1 MECLKPKYI
10 AKHEIV
16 VPCGRCGFCAATR
29 RSDWSIRL
37 MYERRLHV
45 DSKFVTLTYADC
57 HLKWYAGQPQLHREH
72 VQLFLKRVR
81 KAGYQLRYYG
91 VGEYG
96 SKTFRPHYHLLLFG
110 DVPENVIRDKWTYGH
125 VHIGNVTEQSVM
137 YCLSYMIN
145 KNDWRHSKNRVRT
158 FNMMSKGIGK
168 NYLTIP
174 GMVAWHRSGRKN
186 FVDVNGAK
194 RHLPRY
200 YKLKIFSKVDQ
211 VRIAVRSQ
219 KDTFKKMVR
228 WIRHPLRARM
238 RDPLAY
244 YEEMRRQQENNIR
257 FKAVKN
263 QTI

>member
-1 MECLKPKYI
+1 MECLRPKYI

-29 RSDWSIRL
+29 RSDWAIRL
-37 MYERRLHV
+37 SFEKKLYLE
-45 DSKFVTLTYADC
+45 SKFVTLTYADA
-57 HLKWYAGQPQLHREH
+57 HLKWYKGQPQLHREH

-81 KAGYQLRYYG
+81 KEGYKLRYYG

-96 SKTFRPHYHLLLFG
+96 SKTFRPHYHLILFG
-110 DVPENVIRDKWTYGH
+110 DVPEEVVRRQWYYGQ
-125 VHIGNVTEQSVM
+125 VHIGTVTEQSVM

-145 KNDWRHSKNRVRT
+145 KNDWRMSKGRVPT

-168 NYLTIP
+168 NYLSKAMI
-174 GMVAWHRSGRKN
+174 AWHKSGRKN
-186 FVDVNGAK
+186 HCIVNGAK

-200 YKLKIFSKVDQ
+200 YKLKIFSKVDL

-219 KDTFKKMVR
+219 KEVFQKMVR
-228 WIRHPLRARM
+228 EIRDPKYAKM

-244 YEEMRRQQENNIR
+244 FEERRREAEMNIR
-257 FKAVKN
+257 FKAKK
-263 QTI
+263 TLII